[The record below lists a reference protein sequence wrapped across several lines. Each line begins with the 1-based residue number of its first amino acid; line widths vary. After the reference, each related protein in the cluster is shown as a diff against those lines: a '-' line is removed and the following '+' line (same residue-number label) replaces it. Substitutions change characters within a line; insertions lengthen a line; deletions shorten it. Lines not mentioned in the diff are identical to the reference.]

1 MNSQDD
7 QRKLNERYL
16 MMTQA
21 PVKRLILKMSVPTII
36 SMLVTSIY
44 NMVDSF
50 FVGHL
55 STEAVAGHV
64 VDEVEVAEAHL
75 LDPR

>member
-1 MNSQDD
+1 MNPSND
-7 QRKLNERYL
+7 QRKLDERYL

-44 NMVDSF
+44 NMVVRATTSP
-50 FVGHL
+50 GRWAPA
-55 STEAVAGHV
+55 TPRTPAGWLPQV
-64 VDEVEVAEAHL
+64 S
-75 LDPR
+75 